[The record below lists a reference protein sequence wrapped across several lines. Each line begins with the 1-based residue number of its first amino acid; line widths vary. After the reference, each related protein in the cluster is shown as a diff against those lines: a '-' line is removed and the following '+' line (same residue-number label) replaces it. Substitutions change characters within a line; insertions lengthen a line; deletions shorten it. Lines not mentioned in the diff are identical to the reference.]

1 MKKLFIILS
10 FSGLGILTSCG
21 GGNDKNAETEAR
33 KDEAEKGAEAQAEAD
48 PADNPDY
55 EKGLALVGKSDCLT
69 CHKVN
74 EASTGPAYSAVAA
87 KYANTPEI
95 IDQLSNKVI
104 KGGSG
109 NWGAVPMTPH
119 PNISKEDAVAMVKYI
134 MTLKK

>member
-10 FSGLGILTSCG
+10 FGGLGLLTSCG
-21 GGNDKNAETEAR
+21 GGNEKNAETESR
-33 KDEAEKGAEAQAEAD
+33 KDEANQEAEKD

-55 EKGLALVGKSDCLT
+55 EKGLALVGKNDCLT

-87 KYANTPEI
+87 KYANTPQI
-95 IDQLSNKVI
+95 IDELSNKVI

-119 PNISKEDAVAMVKYI
+119 PNLSKDDAVAMVKYVLS
-134 MTLKK
+134 LKKS

>member
-33 KDEAEKGAEAQAEAD
+33 KDEAQAQEEPAE
-48 PADNPDY
+48 NPDY
-55 EKGLALVGKSDCLT
+55 EKGLALVGQNDCLT

-109 NWGAVPMTPH
+109 NWGVVPMTPH
-119 PNISKEDAVAMVKYI
+119 PNLSKEDATAMVKYI

>member
-1 MKKLFIILS
+1 MKKLFIIIS
-10 FSGLGILTSCG
+10 FGGLGLLASCG
-21 GGNDKNAETEAR
+21 GGNEKNAETEAR
-33 KDEAEKGAEAQAEAD
+33 KDEAQQEAKAED

-69 CHKVN
+69 CHKIN
-74 EASTGPAYSAVAA
+74 EASTGPAYQAVAA

-95 IDQLSNKVI
+95 IDQLSNKII

-119 PNISKEDAVAMVKYI
+119 PNLPKEDAVAMVKYI
-134 MTLKK
+134 LTLKNQ

>member
-10 FSGLGILTSCG
+10 FSGLAILTSCG
-21 GGNDKNAETEAR
+21 SGNDKNAETEAR
-33 KDEAEKGAEAQAEAD
+33 KDEAQAQEEPAE
-48 PADNPDY
+48 NPDY
-55 EKGLALVGKSDCLT
+55 EKGLALVGQNDCLT

-95 IDQLSNKVI
+95 IEQLSNKVI

-109 NWGAVPMTPH
+109 NWGVVPMTPH
-119 PNISKEDAVAMVKYI
+119 PNLSKEDATAMVKYI

>member
-10 FSGLGILTSCG
+10 FGGLGLLASCG
-21 GGNDKNAETEAR
+21 GGGNEKNGETEAR
-33 KDEAEKGAEAQAEAD
+33 KDEAQQQASED

-55 EKGLALVGKSDCLT
+55 QKGLELVAKSDCLT

-74 EASTGPAYSAVAA
+74 EASTGPAYAAVAA
-87 KYANTPEI
+87 KYPNTPEI

-109 NWGAVPMTPH
+109 NWGVVPMTPH
-119 PNISKEDAVAMVKYI
+119 PNLSKEDAVAMVKYVLS
-134 MTLKK
+134 LKNAQ

>member
-10 FSGLGILTSCG
+10 FGGLGLIASCG

-33 KDEAEKGAEAQAEAD
+33 KDQSKDEAKED

-55 EKGLALVGKSDCLT
+55 EKGLALVGKNDCLT
-69 CHKVN
+69 CHKIN
-74 EASTGPAYSAVAA
+74 EASTGPAYKAVAA

-109 NWGAVPMTPH
+109 NWGVVPMTPH
-119 PNISKEDAVAMVKYI
+119 PNLSKEDAVAMVKYVLS
-134 MTLKK
+134 LKNMQ

>member
-33 KDEAEKGAEAQAEAD
+33 KEGAEAQEEPAE
-48 PADNPDY
+48 NPDY
-55 EKGLALVGKSDCLT
+55 EKGLALVGQSDCLT

-74 EASTGPAYSAVAA
+74 EASTGPAYAAVAA
-87 KYANTPEI
+87 KYPNNSEV
-95 IDQLSNKVI
+95 IDSLANKVI
-104 KGGSG
+104 KGGAG
-109 NWGAVPMTPH
+109 NWGVVPMTPH
-119 PNISKEDAVAMVKYI
+119 PNLPKEDAVAMVKYI

>member
-1 MKKLFIILS
+1 MKKLLIVLS
-10 FSGLGILTSCG
+10 FGGLGLLASCG
-21 GGNDKNAETEAR
+21 GGNAKNEETEAR
-33 KDEAEKGAEAQAEAD
+33 KDDAKQEAKED

-55 EKGLALVGKSDCLT
+55 QKGLALVGKNDCLT

-109 NWGAVPMTPH
+109 NWGVVPMTPH
-119 PNISKEDAVAMVKYI
+119 PNLSKEDAVTMVKYVLS
-134 MTLKK
+134 LKNVQ

>member
-10 FSGLGILTSCG
+10 FSGFGLLTSCG
-21 GGNDKNAETEAR
+21 GANDKNPETEAR
-33 KDEAEKGAEAQAEAD
+33 KDEAKDEAD
-48 PADNPDY
+48 AKDEANEDPAENPDY
-55 EKGLALVGKSDCLT
+55 EKGLALVGKSDSLT

-95 IDQLSNKVI
+95 VDQLSNKVI

-109 NWGAVPMTPH
+109 NWGVVPMTPH
-119 PNISKEDAVAMVKYI
+119 PNLSKEDATAMVK
-134 MTLKK
+134 

>member
-10 FSGLGILTSCG
+10 FSGLGVLTSCG

-33 KDEAEKGAEAQAEAD
+33 KDEAQAQAQEE
-48 PADNPDY
+48 PAENPDY
-55 EKGLALVGKSDCLT
+55 EKGLALVGQSDCLT

-95 IDQLSNKVI
+95 IDQLAGKVI

-109 NWGAVPMTPH
+109 NWGAIPMTPH

>member
-10 FSGLGILTSCG
+10 FSGLALITSCG
-21 GGNDKNAETEAR
+21 GGNEKNSETEAR
-33 KDEAEKGAEAQAEAD
+33 KDQAKDEAKAD

-55 EKGLALVGKSDCLT
+55 QKGLELVGKNDCLT
-69 CHKVN
+69 CHKIN
-74 EASTGPAYSAVAA
+74 EASTGPAYKAVAA

-109 NWGAVPMTPH
+109 NWGVVPMTPH
-119 PNISKEDAVAMVKYI
+119 PNLSKEDAVAMVKYVLA
-134 MTLKK
+134 LKNAQ

>member
-10 FSGLGILTSCG
+10 FSGLGLLTSCG

-33 KDEAEKGAEAQAEAD
+33 KDEAQQEAKEEEA
-48 PADNPDY
+48 PENPDY
-55 EKGLALVGKSDCLT
+55 EKGLALVGQSDCFT

-74 EASTGPAYSAVAA
+74 EASTGPAYQAVAD

-95 IDQLSNKVI
+95 IDQLSDKVI

-109 NWGAVPMTPH
+109 NWGVVPMTPH
-119 PNISKEDAVAMVKYI
+119 PQLSKEDAVAMVKYI
-134 MTLKK
+134 LTLKK

>member
-10 FSGLGILTSCG
+10 FGGLGLLASCG
-21 GGNDKNAETEAR
+21 GGNAENAETEAR
-33 KDEAEKGAEAQAEAD
+33 QDVAEQQAEEAD
-48 PADNPDY
+48 PSSNPDY
-55 EKGLALVGKSDCLT
+55 EKGLELVGKNDCLT

-74 EASTGPAYSAVAA
+74 EASTGPAYQAVAQ

-95 IDQLSNKVI
+95 IDQLSNKII

-119 PNISKEDAVAMVKYI
+119 PNLAKEDAVAMVKYI
-134 MTLKK
+134 MTLKNSQ